1 MRYIVT
7 GANGGM
13 GRAICL
19 ALCGQGHEVIG
30 LDINVPEESAGV
42 RYLRA
47 DVTDENSVAQAVEA
61 ACESGGI
68 DGVIHAAGVYALGS
82 LVEMGES
89 GFLRAFNVNLFGVY
103 RVKFEI
109 FAGFQMIQIP
119 QIGKAAL
126 KFVYVFRKPHRRFGE
141 YHYVFA

>member
-42 RYLRA
+42 HYLRA

-61 ACESGGI
+61 GAVSQSR
-68 DGVIHAAGVYALGS
+68 YAS
-82 LVEMGES
+82 Y
-89 GFLRAFNVNLFGVY
+89 LRLYELSAQH
-103 RVKFEI
+103 KDW
-109 FAGFQMIQIP
+109 
-119 QIGKAAL
+119 
-126 KFVYVFRKPHRRFGE
+126 E
-141 YHYVFA
+141 YKENR